1 MAQLVKHPT
10 INLGSGP
17 MLGSMLGMEP
27 TKDKEGREIPL
38 RLRTQKDGAS
48 VTSHPKI
55 LRV

>member
-10 INLGSGP
+10 IDLGPGP